1 MAYGQNMNAPMAGM
15 TGLAALKGRQG
26 DNTLVHVN
34 PMELKALDN
43 MAPGGLT
50 RNPYTGLPEAFKLKD
65 LLPTLGAIAG
75 TVFLGPAYGA
85 IVGSGLGAAGGT
97 ALAGG
102 NTEEILGAGLVSGAT
117 AGLFGGASPAAAAD
131 KAAQETIKE
140 TLAQETA
147 GQAGTGSLLADTATT
162 TGTSFI
168 PDSIKNFAKA
178 PIKTAADFLPD
189 SISPTAGYLDANKLA
204 AATADTGLRT
214 AAQKAATQAGREAL
228 VKQGLAGAAGA
239 ALATPVNM
247 PGEPP
252 VGPAVGQEFKA
263 EQTAS
268 REDIDKYI
276 RQGGV
281 MPSFFNTGFVQ
292 AEEGGQI
299 ATAPMFSGKVEG
311 RGDGMSDEV
320 PFEVV
325 GDPEIDTA
333 MLSPDEYV
341 MDAYTVAAL
350 GNGSSDAG
358 AEKLDAFRKEL
369 RDRVYGKKEQPKE
382 IDGAKE
388 LSKLA

>member
-1 MAYGQNMNAPMAGM
+1 MAYGQNMKAPMAGI

-65 LLPTLGAIAG
+65 LLPALGAIAG
-75 TVFLGPAYGA
+75 GMFLGPVMGLSGA
-85 IVGSGLGAAGGT
+85 LGAGVGSGLGAAAGT
-97 ALAGG
+97 AAAGG
-102 NTEEILGAGLVSGAT
+102 NREEILGSGLMSGAT
-117 AGLFGGASPAAAAD
+117 AGLGSYLSGAGKTVEGVTQEGISKGLVDSGGVATEGQMLQAKEMGEAARLGAIRKGIPTEAAVKSMGAFEKGLRNVGGLGGA
-131 KAAQETIKE
+131 
-140 TLAQETA
+140 
-147 GQAGTGSLLADTATT
+147 ATT
-162 TGTSFI
+162 G
-168 PDSIKNFAKA
+168 
-178 PIKTAADFLPD
+178 
-189 SISPTAGYLDANKLA
+189 LA
-204 AATADTGLRT
+204 AMAPMMGPEIP
-214 AAQKAATQAGREAL
+214 KE
-228 VKQGLAGAAGA
+228 
-239 ALATPVNM
+239 
-247 PGEPP
+247 EP
-252 VGPAVGQEFKA
+252 VGPAVGQDFKA

-281 MPSFFNTGFVQ
+281 MPRFFNTGFVQ

-299 ATAPMFSGKVEG
+299 ATAPMFSGMVEG

-369 RDRVYGKKEQPKE
+369 REKVYGKKEQPKE

>member
-1 MAYGQNMNAPMAGM
+1 
-15 TGLAALKGRQG
+15 
-26 DNTLVHVN
+26 
-34 PMELKALDN
+34 MELKALDN

-65 LLPTLGAIAG
+65 LLPALGAIAG
-75 TVFLGPAYGA
+75 GVFLAPMLAPMLGVGA
-85 IVGSGLGAAGGT
+85 ASAGAAAAGTGLGAAGGT

-102 NTEEILGAGLVSGAT
+102 NTEEILGSGLLSGAT
-117 AGLFGGASPAAAAD
+117 AGAGAYLRGAGEAAETAKAAGTVGEGASGVIQDSTLKQSFPAASAPQRVLERQA
-131 KAAQETIKE
+131 I
-140 TLAQETA
+140 
-147 GQAGTGSLLADTATT
+147 QAGMT
-162 TGTSFI
+162 
-168 PDSIKNFAKA
+168 PV
-178 PIKTAADFLPD
+178 AAE
-189 SISPTAGYLDANKLA
+189 PTALERIGGLGGA
-204 AATADTGLRT
+204 AAT
-214 AAQKAATQAGREAL
+214 
-228 VKQGLAGAAGA
+228 GLAAMAPIG
-239 ALATPVNM
+239 PEM
-247 PGEPP
+247 PKEEP
-252 VGPAVGQEFKA
+252 VGPAVGQEFKS

-281 MPSFFNTGFVQ
+281 MPRFFNTGFVQ

-299 ATAPMFSGKVEG
+299 ATAPMFSGMVEG

-369 RDRVYGKKEQPKE
+369 RDKVYGKKEQPKE

>member
-65 LLPTLGAIAG
+65 ILPALGAIAG
-75 TVFLGPAYGA
+75 GVFLAPMLGPMLGLGA
-85 IVGSGLGAAGGT
+85 AGSAAVGSGLGAAGGT
-97 ALAGG
+97 AAAGG
-102 NTEEILGAGLVSGAT
+102 NREEILGSGLMSGAT
-117 AGLFGGASPAAAAD
+117 AGLGSYLSGAGKAAAA
-131 KAAQETIKE
+131 T
-140 TLAQETA
+140 TA
-147 GQAGTGSLLADTATT
+147 DQTVGQNLLEKGISPSANIPPEVLSSPASMMSPEQINVLGSGAGTATT
-162 TGTSFI
+162 L
-168 PDSIKNFAKA
+168 AKA
-178 PIKTAADFLPD
+178 AAPLPTTLER
-189 SISPTAGYLDANKLA
+189 IGGLGGA
-204 AATADTGLRT
+204 AAT
-214 AAQKAATQAGREAL
+214 
-228 VKQGLAGAAGA
+228 GLAAMAPIG
-239 ALATPVNM
+239 PEM
-247 PGEPP
+247 PKEEP

-281 MPSFFNTGFVQ
+281 MPRFFNKGFVQ

-299 ATAPMFSGKVEG
+299 ATAPMFSGMVEG

-369 RDRVYGKKEQPKE
+369 RNKVYGKKEQPKE

>member
-1 MAYGQNMNAPMAGM
+1 MTPAAAVPTALERIGGLGGAAA
-15 TGLAALKGRQG
+15 TGLAA
-26 DNTLVHVN
+26 
-34 PMELKALDN
+34 
-43 MAPGGLT
+43 MAPIG
-50 RNPYTGLPEAFKLKD
+50 PEMPK
-65 LLPTLGAIAG
+65 
-75 TVFLGPAYGA
+75 
-85 IVGSGLGAAGGT
+85 
-97 ALAGG
+97 
-102 NTEEILGAGLVSGAT
+102 EE
-117 AGLFGGASPAAAAD
+117 
-131 KAAQETIKE
+131 
-140 TLAQETA
+140 
-147 GQAGTGSLLADTATT
+147 
-162 TGTSFI
+162 
-168 PDSIKNFAKA
+168 
-178 PIKTAADFLPD
+178 
-189 SISPTAGYLDANKLA
+189 
-204 AATADTGLRT
+204 
-214 AAQKAATQAGREAL
+214 
-228 VKQGLAGAAGA
+228 
-239 ALATPVNM
+239 
-247 PGEPP
+247 P

-299 ATAPMFSGKVEG
+299 ATAPMFSGMVEG
-311 RGDGMSDEV
+311 KGDGMSDEV

-369 RDRVYGKKEQPKE
+369 RDKVYGKKEQPKE